1 MRRILSGFWV
11 VPKVS
16 RYQKRIMLRFEH
28 MPSDFNPLFLFIGEG
43 ADLAALA
50 TLLRRFADHPQ
61 EIAVAERIPA
71 ATSRTPLM
79 LAPADHEFGMRDLG
93 GSFCWK
99 LNVWQAARIAER
111 IDLLTPPE
119 LKSGSD
125 IIEVGSDGE
134 IPVKVSRGEF
144 TDDFL
149 ISKR

>member
-1 MRRILSGFWV
+1 
-11 VPKVS
+11 
-16 RYQKRIMLRFEH
+16 MLRFEY

-50 TLLRRFADHPQ
+50 KLLRRFADHPLP
-61 EIAVAERIPA
+61 IAVAERIPG

-93 GSFCWK
+93 GSFHWK
-99 LNVWQAARIAER
+99 LNGWQAARIAER
-111 IDLLTPPE
+111 IDLLTPQE
-119 LKSGSD
+119 FKSGSD

-149 ISKR
+149 ISGR